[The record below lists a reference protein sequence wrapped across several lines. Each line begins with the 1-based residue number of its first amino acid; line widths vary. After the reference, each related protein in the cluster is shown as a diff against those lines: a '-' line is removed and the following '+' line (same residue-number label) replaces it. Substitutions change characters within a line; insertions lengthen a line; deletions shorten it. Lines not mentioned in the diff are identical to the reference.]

1 MFFFFLFTVKLFLF
15 LVTLYECLYSGVFF
29 YPSLPKK
36 LYIFFLF
43 FFNLL
48 FLTTF
53 TKSHKYQSVFF
64 FFLFCFVFRSLI
76 LCLIYIFLAYLLI
89 ISYAKTATL
98 CSAFFHMQI
107 VSFRFTKKTSKCF
120 FFSFYINF
128 FCFFFLHKN
137 FFCVHL
143 IDYSFNSQRTDCET
157 TRNLKKKCYSLK

>member
-1 MFFFFLFTVKLFLF
+1 MYHFFSVFSMFFFFLFTVKLFLF

-64 FFLFCFVFRSLI
+64 FLPFLFCFSVTHFMFNLHFSCIFTNHFIRENRHTL
-76 LCLIYIFLAYLLI
+76 LCFL
-89 ISYAKTATL
+89 SYANCFVSLHKKNFKV
-98 CSAFFHMQI
+98 FF
-107 VSFRFTKKTSKCF
+107 
-120 FFSFYINF
+120 
-128 FCFFFLHKN
+128 FFFL
-137 FFCVHL
+137 
-143 IDYSFNSQRTDCET
+143 Y
-157 TRNLKKKCYSLK
+157 